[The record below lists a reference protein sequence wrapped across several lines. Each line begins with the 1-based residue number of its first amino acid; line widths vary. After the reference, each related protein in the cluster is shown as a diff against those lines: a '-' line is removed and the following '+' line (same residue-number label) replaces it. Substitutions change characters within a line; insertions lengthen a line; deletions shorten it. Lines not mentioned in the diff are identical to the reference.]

1 MINKVFVYGT
11 LKKGNTIRGIDKFGD
26 AEFLGIADTVDSHYK
41 MFSLG
46 AFPAVT
52 KGGEHKVSGEVWEV
66 SNDTFQ
72 VLDQIEGFP
81 NFYDRSIVSTT
92 IGDAWMYHITEI
104 NQFRADELTPTLRG
118 VLTWI
123 K

>member
-1 MINKVFVYGT
+1 
-11 LKKGNTIRGIDKFGD
+11 
-26 AEFLGIADTVDSHYK
+26 
-41 MFSLG
+41 
-46 AFPAVT
+46 
-52 KGGEHKVSGEVWEV
+52 VWEV

>member
-11 LKKGNTIRGIDKFGD
+11 LKKGNTLRGIDKFGD
-26 AEFLGIADTVDSHYK
+26 AEFLGNADTVNSHYK

-52 KGGEHKVSGEVWEV
+52 LGGEHKVSGEVWEV
-66 SNDTFQ
+66 GNDTFQ